1 MFGGGFALLVTG
13 IVWATAA
20 SQNADAAYKPFV
32 REPAFAGRGRPE
44 VLIDDAHFNVH
55 TLSGTYEPFAELLRR
70 DGFWVRRTSVPL
82 SSAAFRASFGGRFG
96 ERVVLVVSNPLG
108 WRGMFQQLLNASG
121 LERLVQRSG

>member
-1 MFGGGFALLVTG
+1 MFGGGCALLVTG

-20 SQNADAAYKPFV
+20 SQTADAAYKPFV

-55 TLSGTYEPFAELLRR
+55 TLSGTYAPFAELLRR

-82 SSAAFRASFGGRFG
+82 SSAALRASFGGRFG
-96 ERVVLVVSNPLG
+96 AARGAGRVEPAWLAGHVPAAPER
-108 WRGMFQQLLNASG
+108 
-121 LERLVQRSG
+121 ERSRTPGTRAG